1 MKDKRRYL
9 YILLISALLCLTI
22 FIITNNDIEIITA
35 VSEQGRIDLSDWD
48 EKSLIKLTGE
58 WQYYDGLMINDIPD
72 FSNENYVIVPH
83 TFNLDSEKNNPYST
97 ATYRLIV
104 SGLDK
109 EKFYSIQIISE
120 TSAYRLVVNNE
131 DVLKAGK
138 VGYTVEEHVPEMKEK
153 VGHFQA
159 DDSGNAELLI
169 EVSNFSYNYGGFW
182 REALIGEANL
192 LVSHTSQQ
200 ERIQIFLF
208 SSIHILGLFFLGLY
222 SINGYLKQ
230 LVFFSFICL
239 VTSVRVLFTNYKLFY
254 DFIYEIPWEVGT
266 RIEFLTGYLLL
277 PLFVLFFNS
286 MNYTK
291 TNKYIES
298 VCKLF
303 ITTCI
308 FITAFTPNQ
317 IYANLLKPYI
327 WLCVISLPYHGYV
340 MWSGVRKKMP
350 GAAVIIVGGVAV
362 AISMLA
368 DSFLYLRH
376 DILPIGTFF
385 LLICVS
391 AVVIRNLVQIMQQKD
406 YLEEVITTDTLTG
419 LNNRYHLDCL
429 IKKGFMVD
437 AGKRLY
443 VLFLDLDRFKIINDE
458 YGHKVGDAILRES
471 SKRLREC
478 FHRETDILCRYGGDE
493 FVAFVSVK
501 DNEGNIRGIIKRI
514 KKRFEEPINVGDNIF
529 SVGISIGVS
538 EYHEGDDMEKTIHR
552 SDNAMYE
559 EKQNKM
565 LAAVSSDNQTY

>member
-1 MKDKRRYL
+1 
-9 YILLISALLCLTI
+9 
-22 FIITNNDIEIITA
+22 
-35 VSEQGRIDLSDWD
+35 
-48 EKSLIKLTGE
+48 
-58 WQYYDGLMINDIPD
+58 
-72 FSNENYVIVPH
+72 
-83 TFNLDSEKNNPYST
+83 
-97 ATYRLIV
+97 
-104 SGLDK
+104 
-109 EKFYSIQIISE
+109 
-120 TSAYRLVVNNE
+120 
-131 DVLKAGK
+131 
-138 VGYTVEEHVPEMKEK
+138 
-153 VGHFQA
+153 
-159 DDSGNAELLI
+159 
-169 EVSNFSYNYGGFW
+169 
-182 REALIGEANL
+182 
-192 LVSHTSQQ
+192 
-200 ERIQIFLF
+200 
-208 SSIHILGLFFLGLY
+208 
-222 SINGYLKQ
+222 
-230 LVFFSFICL
+230 
-239 VTSVRVLFTNYKLFY
+239 
-254 DFIYEIPWEVGT
+254 
-266 RIEFLTGYLLL
+266 
-277 PLFVLFFNS
+277 
-286 MNYTK
+286 
-291 TNKYIES
+291 
-298 VCKLF
+298 
-303 ITTCI
+303 
-308 FITAFTPNQ
+308 
-317 IYANLLKPYI
+317 
-327 WLCVISLPYHGYV
+327 

-350 GAAVIIVGGVAV
+350 GASIIIVGGIAV

-471 SKRLREC
+471 SKRLKEC

-501 DNEGNIRGIIKRI
+501 DNEGNIKGIIKRI